1 MRRKLIHV
9 LKSLA
14 RQRLACTSY
23 KTFYSSVHFFL
34 PLAVVLECLLKILLQ
49 RRYRNFYNT
58 FVLLKTFLAFVHP
71 LALIA
76 ARNATTLLTLTP
88 LPSSRSHHY
97 PPHTHTT
104 TLLTLTP
111 LPSSHSHHY
120 PPYAH
125 TTTLLT
131 LTPLPS
137 SHLHHYPPHT
147 YTTTLLT
154 LTTTLLTL
162 TTTLLTLTPLPS
174 SHSHSHNYPPH
185 PKRIQ
190 CNTMT
195 CCLQTCMRQ
204 RSRSTPTFLYTYIL
218 TYIHMHKGMY
228 SKERSSVVLGFLCC
242 AFSHELTTPLH
253 ALGQTGH

>member
-111 LPSSHSHHY
+111 LPSSHLHHY
-120 PPYAH
+120 PPHTHNYPPHTHNYPPHTH

-131 LTPLPS
+131 LTLTQLPS
-137 SHLHHYPPHT
+137 S
-147 YTTTLLT
+147 
-154 LTTTLLTL
+154 
-162 TTTLLTLTPLPS
+162 S
-174 SHSHSHNYPPH
+174 
-185 PKRIQ
+185 
-190 CNTMT
+190 
-195 CCLQTCMRQ
+195 
-204 RSRSTPTFLYTYIL
+204 
-218 TYIHMHKGMY
+218 
-228 SKERSSVVLGFLCC
+228 
-242 AFSHELTTPLH
+242 
-253 ALGQTGH
+253 